1 MIADRARFHAARKL
15 SRATGM
21 RIPDAAFHG
30 AFLEVVSSGINFEY
44 LDGPLRAQLLEFVRE
59 FLSCGCRDSPDCGC
73 PERRFARKVLELRE
87 EGLDHRG
94 ISAYL
99 LEEYGIDLYP
109 ADILS
114 YLEESIHVLEAI
126 REVAR
131 IRENEPL
138 RAATEH
144 HLKVMMG

>member
-1 MIADRARFHAARKL
+1 MIADRARFRAVRKL
-15 SRATGM
+15 ERATGM
-21 RIPDAAFHG
+21 RIPDLAFHV

-87 EGLDHRG
+87 EGLDHRQ
-94 ISAYL
+94 ISVHL

-114 YLEESIHVLEAI
+114 YLEESVHVLEAI

-131 IRENEPL
+131 IQGSETIRANCDRHL
-138 RAATEH
+138 RRI
-144 HLKVMMG
+144 VG

>member
-1 MIADRARFHAARKL
+1 MIADRARFRAVRKL
-15 SRATGM
+15 ERATGM
-21 RIPDAAFHG
+21 RIPDLAFHG
-30 AFLEVVSSGINFEY
+30 AFLEAVSSGINFEY

-87 EGLDHRG
+87 EGLDHRQ
-94 ISAYL
+94 ISAQL

-114 YLEESIHVLEAI
+114 YLEESVHVLEAI
-126 REVAR
+126 REVAAIQGR
-131 IRENEPL
+131 KSLGGNCDRHL
-138 RAATEH
+138 RMI
-144 HLKVMMG
+144 VG

>member
-1 MIADRARFHAARKL
+1 MIADRARFRAVRKL
-15 SRATGM
+15 ERATGM
-21 RIPDAAFHG
+21 RIPDLAFHG
-30 AFLEVVSSGINFEY
+30 AFLEAVSSGINFEY

-87 EGLDHRG
+87 EGLDHRQ
-94 ISAYL
+94 ISAQI

-114 YLEESIHVLEAI
+114 YLEESVHVLEAI
-126 REVAR
+126 REVAAIQGR
-131 IRENEPL
+131 KSLGGNCDRHL
-138 RAATEH
+138 R
-144 HLKVMMG
+144 MIMG

>member
-1 MIADRARFHAARKL
+1 VIADRARFRAVRKL
-15 SRATGM
+15 ERATGM
-21 RIPDAAFHG
+21 RIPDLAFHG
-30 AFLEVVSSGINFEY
+30 AFLEAVSSGINFEY

-87 EGLDHRG
+87 EGLDHRQ
-94 ISAYL
+94 ISAQI

-114 YLEESIHVLEAI
+114 YLEESVHVLEAI
-126 REVAR
+126 REVAAIQGR
-131 IRENEPL
+131 KSLGGNCDRHL
-138 RAATEH
+138 R
-144 HLKVMMG
+144 MIMG

>member
-1 MIADRARFHAARKL
+1 VIADRARFRAVRKL
-15 SRATGM
+15 ERATGM
-21 RIPDAAFHG
+21 RIPDLAFHG
-30 AFLEVVSSGINFEY
+30 AFLEAVSSGINFDY

-87 EGLDHRG
+87 EGLDHRQ
-94 ISAYL
+94 ISAQL

-114 YLEESIHVLEAI
+114 YLEESVHVLEAI
-126 REVAR
+126 REVAAIQGR
-131 IRENEPL
+131 KSLGGNCDRHL
-138 RAATEH
+138 RMI
-144 HLKVMMG
+144 VG

>member
-1 MIADRARFHAARKL
+1 VIADRARFRAVRKL
-15 SRATGM
+15 ERATGM
-21 RIPDAAFHG
+21 RIPDLAFHG
-30 AFLEVVSSGINFEY
+30 AFLEAVSSGINFDY

-87 EGLDHRG
+87 EGLDHRQ
-94 ISAYL
+94 ISAQI

-114 YLEESIHVLEAI
+114 YLEESVHVLEAI
-126 REVAR
+126 REVAAIQGR
-131 IRENEPL
+131 KSLGGNCDRHL
-138 RAATEH
+138 RMI
-144 HLKVMMG
+144 VG

>member
-1 MIADRARFHAARKL
+1 MIADRARFRAVRKL
-15 SRATGM
+15 ERATGM
-21 RIPDAAFHG
+21 RIPDLAFHG
-30 AFLEVVSSGINFEY
+30 AFLEAVSSGINFDY

-87 EGLDHRG
+87 EGLDHRQ
-94 ISAYL
+94 ISAQI

-114 YLEESIHVLEAI
+114 YLEESVHVLEAI
-126 REVAR
+126 REVAAIQGREHLMASTVNEMRR
-131 IRENEPL
+131 I
-138 RAATEH
+138 
-144 HLKVMMG
+144 VG

>member
-1 MIADRARFHAARKL
+1 VIADRARFRAARKIA
-15 SRATGM
+15 RATGM
-21 RIPDAAFHG
+21 RIPDLAFHG

-73 PERRFARKVLELRE
+73 PERRFARKVLDLRE
-87 EGLDHRG
+87 EGLDHRE
-94 ISAYL
+94 ISARL

-114 YLEESIHVLEAI
+114 YLEESVHVLEAI

-131 IRENEPL
+131 IQGNEPL
-138 RAATEH
+138 MADCER
-144 HLKVMMG
+144 HLKSVMG

>member
-1 MIADRARFHAARKL
+1 MIADRARFRAVRKL
-15 SRATGM
+15 ERATGM
-21 RIPDAAFHG
+21 RIPDLAFHG
-30 AFLEVVSSGINFEY
+30 AFLEAVSSGINFEY

-87 EGLDHRG
+87 EGLDHRQ
-94 ISAYL
+94 ISAQL

-114 YLEESIHVLEAI
+114 YLEESVHVLEAI
-126 REVAR
+126 REVATIQGR
-131 IRENEPL
+131 KVLGGNCDRHL
-138 RAATEH
+138 RMI
-144 HLKVMMG
+144 VG